1 MKTEFIVKRG
11 ERPFLINQEGHGKP
25 INLELTDFKNIELL
39 KDLCKR
45 GYVGFVDGKAFMKHY
60 DAVANCADKNCNKV
74 YLRSEG
80 KHGFCPNCLEKI
92 NKLIRK

>member
-1 MKTEFIVKRG
+1 MSRQFIVRRNDK
-11 ERPFLINQEGHGKP
+11 PFIVDEDGAGVPLSLDIKNYR
-25 INLELTDFKNIELL
+25 NIEFL
-39 KDLCKR
+39 KKLCLQ

-60 DAVANCADKNCNKV
+60 DAVANCADKDCNKV